1 MDKSPV
7 SRKTPGIPA
16 ALAAFDK
23 LPDSANVDI
32 KVVAGLYGSG
42 ISTVWAK
49 LKRGEIPK
57 SRKFG
62 RSTRWQVG
70 ELRAALAGEAS

>member
-1 MDKSPV
+1 MPF
-7 SRKTPGIPA
+7 
-16 ALAAFDK
+16 ALAEFDR

-49 LKRGEIPK
+49 LKRREIPK
-57 SRKFG
+57 PRKFG
-62 RSTRWQVG
+62 RSTRWNVG
-70 ELRAALAGEAS
+70 ALRAALAAGEGA